1 MTLTIPPTPV
11 RPAST
16 PPCPYVIQLPPT
28 ITKKHATFASEINH
42 KTYSNMI
49 HTPSNTPPNPVPLPA
64 VSASSSHLSNVML
77 SLSKAGELKKRSE
90 GVGYGWKGSED
101 GRDERGAVNTAG
113 DNMSGAEKKGDG
125 WRNLRISTGI
135 CNVFLQPEKEHYG
148 QKTIKNTINIWQH

>member
-42 KTYSNMI
+42 KTYSNMT
-49 HTPSNTPPNPVPLPA
+49 HTPFLSPPNPAPPPA
-64 VSASSSHLSNVML
+64 VSASSSPLNNVML
-77 SLSKAGELKKRSE
+77 SLSKAGKLKKRSE

-113 DNMSGAEKKGDG
+113 DYM
-125 WRNLRISTGI
+125 
-135 CNVFLQPEKEHYG
+135 
-148 QKTIKNTINIWQH
+148 

>member
-28 ITKKHATFASEINH
+28 ITKKRATFASEINH

-49 HTPSNTPPNPVPLPA
+49 HTPFLSPPNPAPPPA
-64 VSASSSHLSNVML
+64 VSASSSPLSNVML
-77 SLSKAGELKKRSE
+77 SLSIAGELKKRSE
-90 GVGYGWKGSED
+90 RVGYGWKGCED

-125 WRNLRISTGI
+125 WRNLRIGTGI
-135 CNVFLQPEKEHYG
+135 SNVFLQPEKEHYG
-148 QKTIKNTINIWQH
+148 LKTIKKIINIWQH